1 MIRSVI
7 ITGPTGAIGSAL
19 TKSFALSGVDVYAV
33 SRRGSKRLKNIEG
46 LPNTHIVECDISDF
60 ASLESTGIKADVLIH
75 LAWEKTTLEGRDNL
89 DTQLKNIEYTLDAVR
104 LAKACGCKAFVGAG
118 SQAEYGV
125 KDCPLDGDNTPVSP
139 ESGYG
144 IAKYSAGKFAKN
156 LCSQIG
162 LRFNWCRILSVFG
175 EGDSEGSLISYLI
188 KTIKSGEAPKLTP
201 CGQTWDYLYSEDCAE
216 AIRAV
221 AERGVDKKTYCLG
234 SGSPRTLKEYVT
246 ALRDTINPKVDIE
259 FGARDYYPHQPMYLV
274 ADIKEL
280 SEDTGWTPKTSFEDG
295 IKSIVTSMENNR

>member
-1 MIRSVI
+1 MIKSVI
-7 ITGPTGAIGSAL
+7 ITGPTGSIGSAL
-19 TKSFALSGVDVYAV
+19 VKSFALSGVDVYAV
-33 SRRGSKRLKNIEG
+33 CRRGSKRLKNIEG
-46 LPNTHIVECDISDF
+46 VKNVHIVECDISDF
-60 ASLESTGIKADVLIH
+60 SSLENTGIKADALIH

-89 DTQLKNIEYTLDAVR
+89 DCQLKNIEYTLDAVR

-125 KDCPLDGDNTPVSP
+125 KDCPLNGDETPVHP

-144 IAKYSAGKFAKN
+144 IAKYAAGKFAKN
-156 LCSQIG
+156 LCTQMG

-188 KTIKSGEAPKLTP
+188 KTVMASETPKLTP
-201 CGQTWDYLYSEDCAE
+201 CEQIWDYLYSKDCAE

-221 AERGVDKKTYCLG
+221 VERGKDGKTYCLG
-234 SGSPRTLKEYVT
+234 SGEPKTLKEYVT
-246 ALRDTINPKVDIE
+246 KLRDTVNPIVDIE
-259 FGARDYYPHQPMYLV
+259 FGVRDYYPHQPMYLV

-280 SEDTGWTPKTSFEDG
+280 TADTGWKPKTSFEDG
-295 IKSIVTSMENNR
+295 IKSIVISMEKN